1 MDQKKNQNQGR
12 AEKPV
17 GTKIRKQREAEA
29 LRANLA
35 RRKVQTHQ
43 RKTDSTDEK
52 DGD

>member
-43 RKTDSTDEK
+43 RKTETTDEK
-52 DGD
+52 GED